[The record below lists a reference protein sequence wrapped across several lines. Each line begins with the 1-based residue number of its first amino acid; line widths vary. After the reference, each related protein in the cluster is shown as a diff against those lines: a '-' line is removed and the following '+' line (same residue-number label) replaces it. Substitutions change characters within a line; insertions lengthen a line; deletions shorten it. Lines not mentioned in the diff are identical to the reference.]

1 MRVNKRLTNGE
12 YDMKSTLS
20 DDNGY
25 RKVSNRKN
33 IIKIIMGISLLIS
46 AGIEVVITVL
56 VLKKAWMTNLL
67 DILAVVVII
76 TGAIILLFGIIDF
89 VFVNKE
95 NEYLRKLPYRF
106 DYVAEWE
113 SYKMIGKKKKEKSK
127 FAYYEKFSVWQS
139 YIEQEYANR
148 KNNVDFYRFLNR
160 KLRGKKDEKEL
171 MLNLMIP
178 FDITVLTVFFTVK
191 PTMSEIEM
199 IISLSGFGLLL
210 VIFSTIN
217 ICQINEEIYFLE
229 DFMILVFPELHNG
242 VIQDNK
248 KQNR

>member
-1 MRVNKRLTNGE
+1 MRIGVDKQLMNGE
-12 YDMKSTLS
+12 YDMKSILL
-20 DDNGY
+20 DNNGY
-25 RKVSNRKN
+25 RKVSNKKN
-33 IIKIIMGISLLIS
+33 IIKIIMGFLLLIL
-46 AGIEVVITVL
+46 AGIEIIVTVL
-56 VLKKAWMTNLL
+56 ALKKEWMTNLL
-67 DILAVVVII
+67 DTLTVVVII

-95 NEYLRKLPYRF
+95 NEYLRNLPYRF
-106 DYVAEWE
+106 DYVAEAE
-113 SYKMIGKKKKEKSK
+113 SYKMIGKKKKGKFE
-127 FAYYEKFSVWQS
+127 FAYYEKFSLWKS

-199 IISLSGFGLLL
+199 IISLIGLSL
-210 VIFSTIN
+210 F
-217 ICQINEEIYFLE
+217 
-229 DFMILVFPELHNG
+229 
-242 VIQDNK
+242 
-248 KQNR
+248 

>member
-1 MRVNKRLTNGE
+1 
-12 YDMKSTLS
+12 MKSILL
-20 DDNGY
+20 DNNGY
-25 RKVSNRKN
+25 RKVSNKKN
-33 IIKIIMGISLLIS
+33 IIKIIMGFLLLIL
-46 AGIEVVITVL
+46 AGIEIIVTVL
-56 VLKKAWMTNLL
+56 ALKKEWMTNLL
-67 DILAVVVII
+67 DTLTVVVII

-95 NEYLRKLPYRF
+95 NEYLRNLPYRF
-106 DYVAEWE
+106 DYVAEAE
-113 SYKMIGKKKKEKSK
+113 SYKMIGKKKKGKFE
-127 FAYYEKFSVWQS
+127 FAYYEKFSLWKS

-199 IISLSGFGLLL
+199 IISLIGLSLFL
-210 VIFSTIN
+210 VIFLTIN
-217 ICQINEEIYFLE
+217 IWKINDEIYFLE
-229 DFMILVFPELHNG
+229 DFMLLVFTELHID
-242 VIQDNK
+242 VIQNATDE
-248 KQNR
+248 RR